1 MKVGERRL
9 TFFFSTFQT
18 RSWFVMRTGEK
29 KGCQQADDWTM
40 SNANAPG
47 CHDFFLEGAQD
58 EGRVSG

>member
-29 KGCQQADDWTM
+29 KGCQQADD
-40 SNANAPG
+40 
-47 CHDFFLEGAQD
+47 
-58 EGRVSG
+58 